1 MSTAM
6 VTLNCLIYKGKPA
19 LSRIFTVKIDPGEV
33 VGELRASIWQERPAL
48 HATRDVDSLDLY
60 IPKTTISTASKA
72 EFNHVFEKLD
82 LVTQDGRN
90 SALEELNPTSEVED
104 YPYLKEAARTQLHII
119 VFFEAGGFP
128 YLDYLFY

>member
-1 MSTAM
+1 M
-6 VTLNCLIYKGKPA
+6 VTLNCLIYGRKPA
-19 LSRIFTVKIDPGEV
+19 LSRIFTVKIEPGEV
-33 VGELRASIWQERPAL
+33 VGELQTSIWKQMPSL
-48 HATRDVDSLDLY
+48 HATRNVDSLDLY